1 MTDYSDLLSQ
11 PTSQPGGQSS
21 QYDDLLMQQAN
32 SIADAGPVAQPPAP
46 LPGRFAPIENPS
58 IGGFMGN
65 LKASG
70 QANVSNMMGAIKD
83 PTQAISA
90 IMALM
95 TDPSAREG
103 LMKYVSESYGGFD
116 KFKRAVYND
125 PIGVASELSVVGL
138 PIKVAGTAMKAP
150 AMARAGMAIEHLDP
164 SMALSTGAKTVTANT
179 AGMVADPQATYENIL
194 KMSVAPTSKYSQPRV
209 RDRVTSRLLD
219 DQVEISPQGVADYQ
233 SKISDMTRQ
242 LDSKIAAADR
252 SGTTIPLADIIQD
265 LKPLVDQ
272 VSRPL
277 TNPSSRAEAKAV
289 YTYIND
295 WLRDI
300 GPVTALKPSEVRE
313 LRQTLD
319 KQIGWGKVD
328 TTTPPIQKRTQE
340 ALANAARGR
349 LAGSLD
355 PEGVTARDIG
365 GALEALVPLERAS
378 ARMRNNNA
386 IGLRE
391 AGTMAAGFAAG
402 SLGDDMLEKAAPMIL
417 SGAAAYLMNMETKQK
432 LARAIWRNKTLD
444 DAAKRTWIRQLIDTS
459 AESMAG
465 AQSMMAQEE
474 G

>member
-1 MTDYSDLLSQ
+1 MTTYDDLLDTPAKS
-11 PTSQPGGQSS
+11 SS
-21 QYDDLLMQQAN
+21 QYDDLLMQQATD
-32 SIADAGPVAQPPAP
+32 IASAGPPAQAAAPPA
-46 LPGRFAPIENPS
+46 GRFAPIENPS
-58 IGGFMGN
+58 VGGFIGN
-65 LKASG
+65 MKESG

-83 PTQAISA
+83 PGQAISA

-103 LMKYVSESYGGFD
+103 FMKYVTESYGSFD
-116 KFKRAVYND
+116 KFKRAAYND
-125 PIGVASELSVVGL
+125 PVGVASELSVVGL
-138 PIKVAGTAMKAP
+138 PIKGAGTAMKVP

-164 SMALSTGAKTVTANT
+164 SMALSTGAKAATANV
-179 AGMVADPQATYENIL
+179 AGKVADPQSTYENVL
-194 KMSVAPTSKYSQPRV
+194 KMSVSPTSKYSQPRV
-209 RDRVTSRLLD
+209 RDRVTKRLLD

-233 SKISDMTRQ
+233 AKISSMTRQ
-242 LDSKIAAADR
+242 LDGKIAAADR
-252 SGTTIPLADIIQD
+252 AGTTIPLADIIKD

-272 VSRPL
+272 VTNPI

-289 YTYIND
+289 YTYINN
-295 WLRDI
+295 WLSSM
-300 GPVTALKPSEVRE
+300 GPVTELKPSQVRE

-349 LAGSLD
+349 LATSLD
-355 PEGVTARDIG
+355 TEGVTAKDIG
-365 GALEALVPLERAS
+365 GALEALTPLERSS

-417 SGAAAYLMNMETKQK
+417 SGAAAYLMNMDTKQK
-432 LARAIWRNKTLD
+432 IARAIWRNKTLD

-459 AESMAG
+459 AEGMAG
-465 AQSMMAQEE
+465 GQQMQEPQ
-474 G
+474 GGR